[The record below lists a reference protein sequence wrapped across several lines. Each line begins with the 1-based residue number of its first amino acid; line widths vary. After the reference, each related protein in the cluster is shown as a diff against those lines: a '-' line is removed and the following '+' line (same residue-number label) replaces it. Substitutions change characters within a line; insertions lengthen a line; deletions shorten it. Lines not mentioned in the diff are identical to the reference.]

1 MVSVVVAGGGT
12 AGHTSP
18 LIATVAAL
26 RTAEPG
32 VQVTAIGTPK
42 GLETTVVPAA
52 GIDLR
57 LIDPVPLPRRLSPDL
72 LRVPLRLRA
81 AIAQAR
87 GILLERHADVLVGF
101 GGYVSMPAYLAA
113 RRLAIPVILHE
124 QNAVPGLANKVAARF
139 ARRTLVSFPGT
150 ALPGAEFIGMPL
162 RPDLIRLA
170 EHGRAADRARAAAGF
185 GLDPARPTLLVS
197 GGSQGARSINT
208 AVVGARGDLL
218 AAGVQI
224 LHVIGP
230 RNFSDADVRVT
241 DQTTGA
247 SYVPVAFV
255 EHMEDAYAAA
265 DLMLGRSGA
274 GTVVETAVVGL
285 PAILVPLPH
294 GNGEQARNA
303 DPLVAAGAAVVV
315 ADVDLTPERLVR
327 EVSSCIHDPE
337 VLAAR
342 ARAGQ
347 HLMPASAARTLA
359 GIVLD
364 TVAESGVAV
373 SHTRRD
379 AAGDG
384 PDPEPPGGGR
394 EGTAGGA
401 LRKDDDGTA

>member
-26 RTAEPG
+26 RVAEPG
-32 VQVTAIGTPK
+32 IQVSAIGTPK

-52 GIDLR
+52 GIELDLV
-57 LIDPVPLPRRLSPDL
+57 DPVPLPRRPSPEL

-81 AIAQAR
+81 AVAQAR
-87 GILLERHADVLVGF
+87 AILVARHADVLVGF

-113 RRLAIPVILHE
+113 RRLGLPVIIHE

-150 ALPGAEFIGMPL
+150 PLPGAEFIGMPL
-162 RPDLIRLA
+162 RPALVDLA
-170 EHGRAADRARAAAGF
+170 ERGRGAVRAEAASRL
-185 GLDPARPTLLVS
+185 GLDPGRPTLLVS

-208 AVVGARGDLL
+208 AVAGAREALL
-218 AAGVQI
+218 AQGVQI

-230 RNFSDADVRVT
+230 RNIRASDVEVADPA
-241 DQTTGA
+241 TGA
-247 SYVPVAFV
+247 RYIPLGFV
-255 EHMEDAYAAA
+255 DRMEDAYAAA

-303 DPLVAAGAAVVV
+303 DPLVRAGSVVLIPD
-315 ADVDLTPERLVR
+315 ADLTAERLVA
-327 EVSSCIHDPE
+327 EVGSSIHDPE
-337 VLAAR
+337 RLAAR

-347 HLMPASAARTLA
+347 HLMPATAARALA
-359 GIVLD
+359 AIVLD

-373 SHTRRD
+373 SHTPVHPSD
-379 AAGDG
+379 DPG
-384 PDPEPPGGGR
+384 PKDDH
-394 EGTAGGA
+394 GTA
-401 LRKDDDGTA
+401 

>member
-1 MVSVVVAGGGT
+1 MVRVVVAGGGT

-26 RTAEPG
+26 RAVEPG
-32 VQVTAIGTPK
+32 IQITAIGTPR
-42 GLETTVVPAA
+42 GLETTVIPAA

-57 LIDPVPLPRRLSPDL
+57 LVDPVPLPRRLSGDL
-72 LRVPLRLRA
+72 IRVPLRLHA
-81 AIAQAR
+81 AVSQAR
-87 GILLERHADVLVGF
+87 AVLVERRADVLVGF

-113 RRLAIPVILHE
+113 RRLGIPVIIHE

-139 ARRTLVSFPGT
+139 ARRTLVSFPRT
-150 ALPGAEFIGMPL
+150 PLPGAEFIGMPL
-162 RPDLIRLA
+162 RPELIRLA
-170 EHGRAADRARAAAGF
+170 ERGRAASREHAASVF
-185 GLDPARPTLLVS
+185 GLDPSRPTLLVS
-197 GGSQGARSINT
+197 GGSQGARSINI
-208 AVVGARGDLL
+208 ALGAARDALL
-218 AAGVQI
+218 AQGVQI

-230 RNFSDADVRVT
+230 RNITDADVRVT
-241 DQTTGA
+241 DATTGA
-247 SYVPVAFV
+247 AYLPVAFV

-315 ADVDLTPERLVR
+315 PDGELTAERLVR
-327 EVSSCIHDPE
+327 EVGRCIHDPE

-347 HLMPASAARTLA
+347 HLMPATAARTLA
-359 GIVLD
+359 EIVLD

-373 SHTRRD
+373 SHAAHRHSPAD
-379 AAGDG
+379 PADAQPPAAGASGDAS
-384 PDPEPPGGGR
+384 GR
-394 EGTAGGA
+394 
-401 LRKDDDGTA
+401 DDDGTA

>member
-26 RTAEPG
+26 RHAEPG
-32 VQVTAIGTPK
+32 IQVTAIGTAR

-52 GIDLR
+52 GIDLD
-57 LIDPVPLPRRLSPDL
+57 LVDPVPLPRRPSADL

-81 AIAQAR
+81 AVIQAR
-87 GILLERHADVLVGF
+87 AILVSRHADVLVGF

-113 RRLAIPVILHE
+113 RGLGLPVIIHE
-124 QNAVPGLANKVAARF
+124 QNAVPGLANKIAARF

-150 ALPGAEFIGMPL
+150 PLPRAEFIGMPL
-162 RPDLIRLA
+162 RPALVELA
-170 EHGRAADRARAAAGF
+170 ERGRRRVREEAASRF

-208 AVVGARGDLL
+208 AVTGARETLL
-218 AAGVQI
+218 GQGVQI

-230 RNFSDADVRVT
+230 RNITGADVQLTHPVS
-241 DQTTGA
+241 GA
-247 SYVPVAFV
+247 RYVPVGFV
-255 EHMEDAYAAA
+255 ERMEDAYAAA

-303 DPLVAAGAAVVV
+303 DPLVRAGSVVV
-315 ADVDLTPERLVR
+315 VPDAELSAERLVA
-327 EVSSCIHDPE
+327 EVSSCIHDPGL
-337 VLAAR
+337 LAAR

-347 HLMPASAARTLA
+347 HLMPATAARALA
-359 GIVLD
+359 AIVLD

-373 SHTRRD
+373 SHT
-379 AAGDG
+379 
-384 PDPEPPGGGR
+384 PGHPARGSTTR
-394 EGTAGGA
+394 E
-401 LRKDDDGTA
+401 DDDGTA